1 MKVFWRKYFHI
12 PSQGHIPDGVF
23 MARLTLN
30 VCLIVTYLACMAYA
44 AYALFYSATVF
55 SG

>member
-1 MKVFWRKYFHI
+1 MKAFWRKYFHI
-12 PSQGHIPDGVF
+12 PSEGHIPDGVF

-30 VCLIVTYLACMAYA
+30 VSILTYLACMAYA
-44 AYALFYSATVF
+44 AYALFYSAMVV